1 MKNRYEDEILENEQ
15 QKKTILELNNIV
27 DNLHS
32 KLDNFETDL
41 FEVTA
46 MKTSLADELE
56 ETVVECHELKVS
68 NNMFLEKLQ
77 KAEAD
82 HIEFCNTVKQEKDT
96 LSEKVEFLV
105 SSIKRSTEET
115 LSMEKKF
122 DDGKKVVKKHKN
134 EICLLKQELNI
145 LEQSNKKLEE
155 QNYNLQSDQKLSEPN
170 SSPLHGALS
179 KSCKTDFP
187 TRLEKITTP
196 SSQQTAPTVTLAS
209 NPRSSKSKTFH
220 SPSSNFSLN
229 RKPFP
234 PVSEFKKTFP
244 SSADV
249 HPGKPFPH
257 ASELKKIFPPTR
269 DLDPG
274 NPFPHSQESNNNSED
289 LNRKNETFGEYDVKK
304 AT

>member
-1 MKNRYEDEILENEQ
+1 VISSIASSNLNYAIHQTPFSIYITIRKSLQKSQNQNIPDLQTSAHEHEVSAQQVICSHCPLLEETNSDLKNRYEDEILENEQ

-41 FEVTA
+41 FEVNA
-46 MKTSLADELE
+46 MKTNLADELE
-56 ETVVECHELKVS
+56 EKVVECHELKVS
-68 NNMFLEKLQ
+68 NNMFPEKLQ

-82 HIEFCNTVKQEKDT
+82 HFEYCNTEKEEKDT

-122 DDGKKVVKKHKN
+122 DDGKKVIKKHKN

-170 SSPLHGALS
+170 SSPLHGSLS

-187 TRLEKITTP
+187 ASLEKI
-196 SSQQTAPTVTLAS
+196 PTV
-209 NPRSSKSKTFH
+209 
-220 SPSSNFSLN
+220 
-229 RKPFP
+229 
-234 PVSEFKKTFP
+234 
-244 SSADV
+244 
-249 HPGKPFPH
+249 
-257 ASELKKIFPPTR
+257 
-269 DLDPG
+269 
-274 NPFPHSQESNNNSED
+274 
-289 LNRKNETFGEYDVKK
+289 
-304 AT
+304 